1 MSVPFHD
8 ANSKADTPSGKLCS
22 LDWTGTG
29 LVLETLNHAPP
40 GGAVDLQG
48 SGLQLGPYVV
58 RLHAYVHE
66 EAFTS
71 TMLTNRGHEEELDAT
86 SLVVEKHEGHVV
98 LVASKNAARSDG

>member
-1 MSVPFHD
+1 M
-8 ANSKADTPSGKLCS
+8 ADTPSGKLCS
-22 LDWTGTG
+22 LDCTAAG

-58 RLHAYVHE
+58 RLHAYVHD

-71 TMLTNRGHEEELDAT
+71 TMLTIRGHEEEFNTTRD
-86 SLVVEKHEGHVV
+86 VVAKHEGHVV